1 MSAADIPRGIM
12 LPPQGRPRWM
22 PRDPAGWELLYLSW
36 GLRWMGEHP
45 IPLAMH
51 DGWVYAVILEGAP
64 TVLIRGR
71 PRATQRGDVFIFHPD
86 CAYGWR
92 DQARRSCRLLTW
104 LWRTPPAHSL
114 LVPKPAGFTRL
125 RAGEAAL
132 RRLVGIN
139 RDCLRAVAGAGEMA
153 ALALRRA
160 RLDLDLCLAAEL
172 GHAETADGRYRA
184 NLAVHF
190 LRHNPA
196 ALQPAKS
203 LCEYLQISPSALRQL
218 FQKHHQRSPQAVALE
233 VRMQHARGR
242 LASGVA
248 VKQIAFELGYRHAN
262 DFSRAYKRF
271 FGATTRAV
279 PQK

>member
-1 MSAADIPRGIM
+1 
-12 LPPQGRPRWM
+12 M

-51 DGWVYAVILEGAP
+51 EGWVYAVILEGAP
-64 TVLIRGR
+64 TLLIRGR
-71 PRATQRGDVFIFHPD
+71 PRSTKRGDVFIFHPD
-86 CAYGWR
+86 CAYGWS
-92 DQARRSCRLLTW
+92 DKAKRSCRLLTW
-104 LWRTPPAHSL
+104 LWRTPPAHSQ
-114 LVPKPAGFTRL
+114 LVPATGGFAQL
-125 RAGEAAL
+125 RVGEVAL

-153 ALALRRA
+153 ALALRRE
-160 RLDLDLCLAAEL
+160 RLDLDLCLAEEL
-172 GHAETADGRYRA
+172 GHTETADGHYRA

-196 ALQPAKS
+196 ELQPAKR
-203 LCEYLQISPSALRQL
+203 LCEYLQVSPPALRKL
-218 FQKHHQRSPQAVALE
+218 FQRFHKRSPHAVALE
-233 VRMQHARGR
+233 VRMRHARER
-242 LASGVA
+242 LAQGVP

-271 FGATTRAV
+271 FGATTRA
-279 PQK
+279 KKKK

>member
-1 MSAADIPRGIM
+1 
-12 LPPQGRPRWM
+12 M
-22 PRDPAGWELLYLSW
+22 PHDPAGWELLYLSW

-51 DGWVYAVILEGAP
+51 EGWVYAVILEGVP

-71 PRATQRGDVFIFHPD
+71 PRPTRRGEVFIFHPD

-92 DQARRSCRLLTW
+92 DKAQRSCRLMTW
-104 LWRTPPAHSL
+104 LWRTPPAHSQ
-114 LVPKPAGFTRL
+114 LVPPGGGFRRL
-125 RAGEAAL
+125 RVGEGAL
-132 RRLVGIN
+132 RRLTAIN

-153 ALALRRA
+153 SLALRRA
-160 RLDLDLCLAAEL
+160 RLDLDLCLAGEL
-172 GHAETADGRYRA
+172 GHTEAANSHYRA

-196 ALQPAKS
+196 ALQPAKR
-203 LCEYLQISPSALRQL
+203 LCEYLQISPAALRNL
-218 FQKHHQRSPQAVALE
+218 FQKHHRRSPQAVALE
-233 VRMQHARGR
+233 VRMQHARVR
-242 LASGVA
+242 LAGGVA

-271 FGATTRAV
+271 FGVTTRT
-279 PQK
+279 KK